1 MGNQQNSSNAEK
13 KKEIKNV
20 IAETKNRE
28 LSSFLLINSK
38 DNNSSYK
45 GVKTS
50 GNTSSVEL
58 EKDIKT
64 LATECTTTPDK
75 LDSKAQTFFE
85 WKDGGNVV
93 YITGTFS
100 NWSQWFI
107 MAKNN
112 NSFELNLVNI
122 SQVN

>member
-1 MGNQQNSSNAEK
+1 MGNQQNSSNPEK
-13 KKEIKNV
+13 KREIKNV
-20 IAETKNRE
+20 IAETKNRK

-50 GNTSSVEL
+50 GNTSSVEF

-64 LATECTTTPDK
+64 LATDCTITPDK
-75 LDSKAQTFFE
+75 SDSKAQTFFE

-112 NSFELNLVNI
+112 NSFELFLVNI
-122 SQVN
+122 FQVN